1 MSNEPKIN
9 PRDAAR
15 QRPTRRDITSSRATR
30 SGIKSPTINVMEAAA
45 RKAARGLVRDFGEV
59 EQLQVSKKGPADFVS
74 AADLRAERV
83 LRTELAKARP
93 RFGFVLEEQGEIKGV
108 DEHNRWIVDP
118 LDGTTN
124 FLHGIPHFAISI
136 AQERDGEVIAGV
148 IYEPVR
154 DEMFWAEKGAGAYLN
169 DRRLR
174 VSART
179 DLAASLIA
187 TGLPFKGRTTHPRYL
202 DTLKAVMEQVAGVR
216 RFGSAALD
224 LAYVAAGRFDGFWEY
239 GLSRWDI
246 AAGVLLVREA
256 GGFVTDLGGGDDD
269 VLATGNVLAANGQL
283 HSPLGSAI
291 RAALA

>member
-1 MSNEPKIN
+1 V
-9 PRDAAR
+9 
-15 QRPTRRDITSSRATR
+15 TSSRATR
-30 SGIKSPTINVMEAAA
+30 SGVKSPTINVMEAAA

-74 AADLRAERV
+74 AADLRAERI
-83 LRTELAKARP
+83 LRTELQKARP

-108 DEHNRWIVDP
+108 DEHNRWIIDP

-174 VSART
+174 VSARA
-179 DLAASLIA
+179 DLAESLIA
-187 TGLPFKGRTTHPRYL
+187 TGLPFKGRATHPRYL
-202 DTLKAVMEQVAGVR
+202 DTLKAVMERVAGIR

-224 LAYVAAGRFDGFWEY
+224 LAYVAAGRYDGFWEY

-256 GGFVTDLGGGDDD
+256 GGFVADLEGGDAD
-269 VLATGNVLAANGQL
+269 VLATGNVLAANSQL
-283 HSPLGSAI
+283 LAPLGATI
-291 RAALA
+291 RTALA